1 MIPRDPDERDVLAGE
16 YVLGVLD
23 PALSREIES
32 ALASDAELRDAVAY
46 WENKL
51 HPLSSLAP
59 STDPPADSWPA
70 IKTRLSPARTERN
83 WWAST
88 APWRWS
94 TAGFAAA
101 AAGLLLYVAMTPNNP
116 SAIAP
121 PLVAVLHAP
130 QSQTAGWVA
139 VIGQHQLHLAELTA
153 EKPPAAHAFELWA
166 IAPHANRPVP
176 LAVIPASGALQ
187 IASLPKA
194 VVNGAALAI
203 SIEPPGG
210 SPTGL
215 PTGPVVYAGVLRAT

>member
-1 MIPRDPDERDVLAGE
+1 MIPQDPEERDVLAGE

-23 PALSREIES
+23 TSLSREIES
-32 ALASDAELRDAVAY
+32 ALATDDGLRDAVAY

-51 HPLSSLAP
+51 HPLSSLASP
-59 STDPPADSWPA
+59 ADPPMDSWRAIQSRLTPA
-70 IKTRLSPARTERN
+70 SAARN
-83 WWAST
+83 WWTGA

-101 AAGLLLYVAMTPNNP
+101 AAGLLLYVAMVPNNP
-116 SAIAP
+116 AAIAP

-130 QSQTAGWVA
+130 QSETAGWVA
-139 VIGQHQLHLAELTA
+139 VLGQHELHIAELTT

-166 IAPHANRPVP
+166 IAPHATKPVP
-176 LAVIPASGALQ
+176 LGVIPASGALQ
-187 IASLPKA
+187 LASLPKA

-210 SPTGL
+210 SPTGQ
-215 PTGPVVYAGVLRAT
+215 PTGPVVYAGVLRST

>member
-1 MIPRDPDERDVLAGE
+1 MIPQDPEERDVLAGE

-23 PALSREIES
+23 ASLSREIES
-32 ALASDAELRDAVAY
+32 ALARDDGLRDAVAY
-46 WENKL
+46 WENRL

-59 STDPPADSWPA
+59 LADPPMDSWRA
-70 IKTRLSPARTERN
+70 IQSRLTSAGTPRS
-83 WWAST
+83 WWASAT
-88 APWRWS
+88 PWRWS

-101 AAGLLLYVAMTPNNP
+101 AAGLLLYVAMVPNNP
-116 SAIAP
+116 SAIP

-139 VIGQHQLHLAELTA
+139 VMGQHELHLAELTA

-166 IAPHANRPVP
+166 IAPHATRPVP
-176 LAVIPASGALQ
+176 LGVIPASGALQ
-187 IASLPKA
+187 LASLPKA

-215 PTGPVVYAGVLRAT
+215 PTGPVVYAGVLRST